1 MKVNLSFVPPGGG
14 ETDYTLPMEMPEIP
28 RAGDYISV
36 FRPEEQGT
44 SDFIVKRT
52 WWNVEFNEGAESGS
66 TKSIWVEC
74 EFALKRGV
82 SSKAHEKACESYRV
96 GKDILLTFDESMY

>member
-1 MKVNLSFVPPGGG
+1 MKVHLSFVPPGGG
-14 ETDYTLPMEMPEIP
+14 ETDYTLLMEMPEIP
-28 RAGDYISV
+28 KAGDYISV

-44 SDFIVKRT
+44 SDFIVKRA
-52 WWNVEFNEGAESGS
+52 WWNMEFNEGAESGS

-82 SSKAHEKACESYRV
+82 SSESHKRCCESYHV
-96 GKDILLTFDESMY
+96 KTGTLLEFDESMY

>member
-74 EFALKRGV
+74 EFAKGHA
-82 SSKAHEKACESYRV
+82 SSESHKGCCESYHV
-96 GKDILLTFDESMY
+96 KTGTLLEFDESMF